1 MKAAVP
7 DTSAGDKDA
16 GKVLAG
22 LLHALSLWFLG
33 RPFQAGWID
42 RVDIDG
48 NPVSE
53 TVPAST
59 LYHLYTAFKELSKAR
74 FHPDDNTGALA
85 GERLNPSSAQ
95 ASRLSAT

>member
-1 MKAAVP
+1 MKAAVRRYER
-7 DTSAGDKDA
+7 GDKDA
-16 GKVLAG
+16 GKILAG
-22 LLHALSLWFLG
+22 LLHALNLRFLG

-59 LYHLYTAFKELSKAR
+59 LYHLYTAFKEISKAR
-74 FHPDDNTGALA
+74 FDPDD
-85 GERLNPSSAQ
+85 